1 MTATQPQQLVIA
13 NDFKREN
20 RLLRGT
26 ALAAR
31 QEKQPRGMESRLGDD
46 NVGLSGVPGTQE
58 SGQDAKARG
67 KALGRS
73 SAENLSRHKRLP
85 HVPRKAWEGL
95 S

>member
-31 QEKQPRGMESRLGDD
+31 QEKQPRGMER
-46 NVGLSGVPGTQE
+46 TQE
-58 SGQDAKARG
+58 SGQDAKA
-67 KALGRS
+67 LGRS
-73 SAENLSRHKRLP
+73 SAEN
-85 HVPRKAWEGL
+85 
-95 S
+95 